1 MLLAKR
7 SGLAVLCWLQLQ
19 LEARILRRTSDSEIG
34 PTQTTNT
41 AGRTRGVGMFKSTIK
56 GLLRK
61 SARTLRKWSAEPPQ
75 PLPDTNPRDATEI
88 AYTSNPLFVSI
99 MNEQQWHQYVWPA
112 VQAAKLAKHLGFD
125 RVSFIEFGVAGGN
138 SLIKLE
144 AIARRLEDYFK
155 INIDVYGFDSGAG
168 MPRPLDYRDMPNL
181 WSEGYFRMDVE
192 KLQQRLAKAQLMLG
206 PVGETVSSFL
216 KTNPAPVAFVS
227 FDLDY
232 YSSTMQAFTLFGA
245 DQRLL
250 LPRVHC
256 YFDDILGYSICEFN
270 GELLAISDFNAANPL
285 RKVAP
290 IRGIR
295 YFVPERFANEMWE
308 NYYMFHIFDHN
319 LYARDDGNMEPQ
331 MPLR

>member
-1 MLLAKR
+1 MK
-7 SGLAVLCWLQLQ
+7 SGIK
-19 LEARILRRTSDSEIG
+19 RILR
-34 PTQTTNT
+34 
-41 AGRTRGVGMFKSTIK
+41 KSV
-56 GLLRK
+56 
-61 SARTLRKWSAEPPQ
+61 STLKKWSAEPPQ
-75 PLPDTNPRDATEI
+75 PPPPLPDTNPRDAMEI
-88 AYTSNPLFVSI
+88 LYTSNPLFVRI
-99 MNEQQWHQYVWPA
+99 MNEQQWHQYSWPS
-112 VQAAKLAKHLGFD
+112 VQAAKLAKRLGFE

-144 AIARRLEDYFK
+144 AIAKTLEDYFK

-181 WSEGYFRMDVE
+181 WSEGYFCMDPE
-192 KLQQRLAKAQLMLG
+192 KLRQRLTKAQLMLG
-206 PVGETVSSFL
+206 PVGETVPSFL
-216 KTNPAPVAFVS
+216 KSRPAPVAFVS

-232 YSSTMQAFTLFGA
+232 YSSTMEAFKLFDA
-245 DQRLL
+245 EESLL

-270 GELLAISDFNAANPL
+270 GELLAISDFNAAHPL
-285 RKVAP
+285 RKVAG

-308 NYYMFHIFDHN
+308 NYYMLHIFDHK
-319 LYARDDGNMEPQ
+319 LYACSDGNMETQ

>member
-1 MLLAKR
+1 MLK
-7 SGLAVLCWLQLQ
+7 
-19 LEARILRRTSDSEIG
+19 SEIK
-34 PTQTTNT
+34 
-41 AGRTRGVGMFKSTIK
+41 R
-56 GLLRK
+56 LLRK

-75 PLPDTNPRDATEI
+75 APPDTNPRDATEI
-88 AYTSNPLFVSI
+88 LYTSNPLFVSI
-99 MNEQQWHQYVWPA
+99 MNEQQWHQYVWPS
-112 VQAAKLAKHLGFD
+112 VQAAKLAKRLGLD

-168 MPRPLDYRDMPNL
+168 MPRPRDHRDMPNL

-192 KLQQRLAKAQLMLG
+192 KLQQRLTKAQLMLG
-206 PVGETVSSFL
+206 PVGETVPSFL
-216 KTNPAPVAFVS
+216 KRNPAPVAFAA

-232 YSSTMQAFTLFGA
+232 YSSTMEAFALFDA
-245 DQRLL
+245 DQSLL
-250 LPRVHC
+250 LPRVHS
-256 YFDDILGYSICEFN
+256 YFDDILGYTICEFN
-270 GELLAISDFNAANPL
+270 GELLAINDFNAAHPL

-308 NYYMFHIFDHN
+308 NYYMLHIFDHS
-319 LYARDDGNMEPQ
+319 LYACSDGNMETQ

>member
-1 MLLAKR
+1 
-7 SGLAVLCWLQLQ
+7 
-19 LEARILRRTSDSEIG
+19 
-34 PTQTTNT
+34 
-41 AGRTRGVGMFKSTIK
+41 
-56 GLLRK
+56 
-61 SARTLRKWSAEPPQ
+61 
-75 PLPDTNPRDATEI
+75 
-88 AYTSNPLFVSI
+88 
-99 MNEQQWHQYVWPA
+99 
-112 VQAAKLAKHLGFD
+112 
-125 RVSFIEFGVAGGN
+125 
-138 SLIKLE
+138 
-144 AIARRLEDYFK
+144 
-155 INIDVYGFDSGAG
+155 
-168 MPRPLDYRDMPNL
+168 MPNL

-192 KLQQRLAKAQLMLG
+192 KLQQRRAKAQLMLG